1 MSWQTW
7 YLVLHSPLPPA
18 FYGFVFF
25 ATMCSYNFHWWLTP
39 TSNSSS
45 QRIAWAEQ
53 YKGWHY
59 GFYLYG
65 LAGTLVS
72 FLFIREHWLAISFGG
87 LVTFLYSAP
96 KLPQPIFR
104 ELKKVA
110 IGKTLFLS
118 IVWTYVTTILPVFV
132 SNETFS
138 GEMILFSIS
147 RFGLIYA
154 ICVLFDYRDRE
165 DDRREGI
172 RSMITFFEEEG
183 INILFTISILIFA
196 GATIGLYGYHYSVTK
211 SIILLIPGIIVACLY
226 RYAKKNFSDY
236 LYYLIL
242 DGMMML
248 SGLLMLILQV

>member
-7 YLVLHSPLPPA
+7 YLVLHSNLPAA

-39 TSNSSS
+39 TSNNST
-45 QRIAWAEQ
+45 QRVAWAAQ

-65 LAGTLVS
+65 LAGTFVS
-72 FLFIREHWLAISFGG
+72 FLFISAHWLAISFGA

-96 KLPQPIFR
+96 KLPQPVFR
-104 ELKKVA
+104 SLRKVA

-118 IVWTYVTTILPVFV
+118 IVWTYVTTILPVFIA
-132 SNETFS
+132 NESFN
-138 GEMILFSIS
+138 GEIALFSIS

-154 ICVLFDYRDRE
+154 ICILFDYRDRE

-172 RSMITFFEEEG
+172 RSMITYFEEEG

-196 GATIGLYGYHYSVTK
+196 GASLGLYGYNYSLAK
-211 SIILLIPGIIVACLY
+211 SIILLLPGVLVACLY

-248 SGLLMLILQV
+248 SGLLMLILKV